1 MARARTHAISTGEGP
16 VEVLTLARR
25 GEYYVHSHGLDGGPY
40 TVTHGPTGLS
50 VRQGLASLDLAVH
63 FASYV
68 ATRARRTP
76 DDTPFGAAGYDAV
89 VAAVRDAVRGYRTPP
104 RLLARARAA
113 GGAE

>member
-1 MARARTHAISTGEGP
+1 MARVRTHAISTGEGP
-16 VEVLTLARR
+16 VQVLTLARR
-25 GEYYVHSHGLDGGPY
+25 GEYYVHRHGLNGSY
-40 TVTHGPTGLS
+40 TVTHGPTGLA

-89 VAAVRDAVRGYRTPP
+89 AATVREAVRGYRTPAW
-104 RLLARARAA
+104 LVSRARAA

>member
-1 MARARTHAISTGEGP
+1 MARRHTISTGEGP
-16 VEVLTLARR
+16 VEVDTIARR
-25 GEYYVHSHGLDGGPY
+25 GEYYVHRTPHGSY

-50 VRQGLASLDLAVH
+50 VRTGLASVDLAVH

-76 DDTPFGAAGYDAV
+76 DDTPFGLAGGAAVRD
-89 VAAVRDAVRGYRTPP
+89 AVRDAVRGYRTPAWLVS
-104 RLLARARAA
+104 RARAAA